1 MSFTDQLGLEYP
13 IVQAGMGGGIATGVL
28 AGEVSAAGGLGTVGI
43 LPPDRLRTELDHA
56 RERAPHAP
64 IAANLLIPFAT
75 RAHVEACRAGGARM
89 IVLHGGFK
97 RTLVQQLKADHTI
110 VLHTV
115 GTPDEARRALAEG
128 ADGLVAQGIE
138 AGGHLMGV
146 EPALD
151 ALPHILDIAGGAPV
165 LLAGGIAG
173 RDDVKRALDAGAT
186 AAVAGTRF
194 LLTEECAAHPE
205 YKRRVLAA
213 QRTLETELFGFG
225 WPLRHRVIPN
235 AATERWCRRDPRGPR
250 AIRALNALSVPLS
263 RLPMSMAN
271 ALAKTQR
278 PGIPLLSPAAPL
290 VGMPEQ
296 MVDAAP
302 LYAGET
308 ALRIDDLVDAAQA
321 VQRLAGTISA

>member
-1 MSFTDQLGLEYP
+1 VSFTEQLGLEHP
-13 IVQAGMGGGIATGVL
+13 IVQAGMGGGIATGAL

-43 LPPDRLRTELDHA
+43 LPPERLRTELESA
-56 RERAPHAP
+56 RDRAEPSP

-75 RAHVEACRAGGARM
+75 RAHLEACRGGGARVV
-89 IVLHGGFK
+89 VLHGGFK
-97 RTLVQQLKADHTI
+97 RSLIRQLKEDGAV

-115 GTPDEARRALAEG
+115 GTADEARRALAEG

-146 EPALD
+146 ESALD
-151 ALPHILDIAGGAPV
+151 ALPRILDVAGRAPV
-165 LLAGGIAG
+165 LLAGGIADHG
-173 RDDVKRALDAGAT
+173 DVRRALGAGAA

-213 QRTLETELFGFG
+213 QDTLETLLFGFG
-225 WPLRHRVIPN
+225 WPMRHRVIPN
-235 AATERWCRRDPRGPR
+235 AATERWCKRDPRGPR
-250 AIRALNALSVPLS
+250 AMRALNALSGPVS
-263 RLPMSMAN
+263 RLPMSLANTMAQ
-271 ALAKTQR
+271 AQR
-278 PGIPLLSPAAPL
+278 PAIPILSPAAPL
-290 VGMPEQ
+290 VGMPDQ
-296 MVDAAP
+296 MLDAAP

-308 ALRIDDLVDAAQA
+308 ALRIDDLVPAAQA